1 MNSYH
6 KNVKISEKHH
16 KTLKDYCDKKGLKMY
31 KVIEKWIDEYC
42 TTKKTDI
49 YGDQYK

>member
-1 MNSYH
+1 MNDNH

-16 KTLKDYCDKKGLKMY
+16 KTLKEHCDKKGLKMY

-42 TTKKTDI
+42 SVKKTDI
-49 YGDQYK
+49 YGD